1 MAYICKGND
10 LVCDPCC
17 DFCWFCVYNKIGT
30 PIRCG
35 RKHDNQFHG
44 DAGTA
49 MISNAENTNRV
60 QCQDRM
66 RLETSLTV
74 F

>member
-35 RKHDNQFHG
+35 RKHDDQFDEGLGYCNDFKCRLHESRPVPGPYEMG
-44 DAGTA
+44 D
-49 MISNAENTNRV
+49 
-60 QCQDRM
+60 
-66 RLETSLTV
+66 
-74 F
+74 

>member
-17 DFCWFCVYNKIGT
+17 DFCWFCVYDKIGT

-35 RKHDNQFHG
+35 KKHDDQFDEGLGYCNDFKCRLHESRPVPGPYEIG
-44 DAGTA
+44 D
-49 MISNAENTNRV
+49 
-60 QCQDRM
+60 
-66 RLETSLTV
+66 
-74 F
+74 

>member
-35 RKHDNQFHG
+35 KKHDDQFDEGLGYCNDFKCRLHESRPVPGPYEIG
-44 DAGTA
+44 D
-49 MISNAENTNRV
+49 
-60 QCQDRM
+60 
-66 RLETSLTV
+66 
-74 F
+74 

>member
-35 RKHDNQFHG
+35 RKHDDQFDEGLGYCNDFKCRLHESRPVPGPYEIG
-44 DAGTA
+44 D
-49 MISNAENTNRV
+49 
-60 QCQDRM
+60 
-66 RLETSLTV
+66 
-74 F
+74 

>member
-44 DAGTA
+44 GCGYCDDFKCREHEPHPGPGPYE
-49 MISNAENTNRV
+49 IG
-60 QCQDRM
+60 D
-66 RLETSLTV
+66 
-74 F
+74 